1 MEIKGTQVIPAPRT
15 EVWNA
20 LNDTAILKACL
31 PGCES
36 VEQQGE
42 GAFRVV
48 VAAVI
53 GPLRARFNGTLRMTE
68 ANPPQSCVMVFE
80 GQGGAVGFGK
90 GSTTVTL
97 TDTSGGTELAYSAE
111 AQIGGKL
118 AQVGSRL
125 IDNVAKKMSDDF
137 FKAFRKQLAPVAAG
151 EGSASPV
158 VSAAPVLT
166 SRSGGK
172 PAQADGGHNGTS
184 STSDTR
190 PPVLAPQAEAPRP
203 AAATAT
209 PPRASASSAAV
220 ATNGPILVPGWWLG
234 VAMLL
239 GVFASFAGAHWM
251 H

>member
-1 MEIKGTQVIPAPRT
+1 MEINGTQLIPAPRA
-15 EVWNA
+15 EVWRA
-20 LNDTAILKACL
+20 LNDTAVLKQCL

-36 VEQQGE
+36 VEKTGE
-42 GAFRVV
+42 GAYRLVMAV
-48 VAAVI
+48 VI

-90 GSTTVTL
+90 GSTNVTL
-97 TDTSGGTELAYSAE
+97 TETSAGTELTYSAQ

-137 FKAFRKQLAPVAAG
+137 FAAFRKQLAPATAAEAPAG
-151 EGSASPV
+151 PAVRAASGSAST
-158 VSAAPVLT
+158 AGT
-166 SRSGGK
+166 E
-172 PAQADGGHNGTS
+172 PAQAFNGNNGTGGG
-184 STSDTR
+184 TKA
-190 PPVLAPQAEAPRP
+190 PVVVPQAEAARA

-209 PPRASASSAAV
+209 PPRAAPSAA
-220 ATNGPILVPGWWLG
+220 AAANGPFVVPGWWLG